1 MSAVGDMIDAYCAD
15 TSVSGVCEFIR
26 DLSGSMQRVAPM
38 AARARSELQSAVSD
52 VAPMAARAHSDV
64 LAGVAQSA
72 TPSLTSHLLRAASN
86 VAPTRW
92 TSPVDLNASATY
104 SSSTVVSIATG
115 APSDT
120 PVASGA
126 PSGTPVA
133 SGAPS
138 GTPSTAPKTSDGAW
152 LAALVVIGVLFA
164 LFSSGS
170 SE

>member
-15 TSVSGVCEFIR
+15 ASVSGVCEFIR
-26 DLSGSMQRVAPM
+26 DLSGSIQRVAPM
-38 AARARSELQSAVSD
+38 AARARSELQSAVAD

-104 SSSTVVSIATG
+104 TVVSTATATL
-115 APSDT
+115 APPPPT
-120 PVASGA
+120 V
-126 PSGTPVA
+126 V

-138 GTPSTAPKTSDGAW
+138 GTPSTAPKTRDGAW
-152 LAALVVIGVLFA
+152 LAALIVLVVLFA
-164 LFSSGS
+164 LFSFG
-170 SE
+170 